1 MQITDEPRLTAGLSV
16 PELPSLVVAAMALA
30 AECDRTPGG
39 EKTMSTTCG
48 DFKITLMNGTEDEI
62 KVTKFEYKDGSI
74 WKTEIGMFGADGHQK
89 IEEGRGFTWTRDLE
103 GIGNENTQFRVTYQH
118 RVGGFKW
125 DDAKCHYTSE
135 FTAVDNEGRTVT
147 LTA

>member
-1 MQITDEPRLTAGLSV
+1 LRKRPLEALLRAAVDRRRPRLGRKRRRMQITDEPRLTAGLSV
-16 PELPSLVVAAMALA
+16 PELPSLVVATMALA

-48 DFKITLMNGTEDEI
+48 DFKITLMNGTNDEI

-89 IEEGRGFTWTRDLE
+89 IEPALFVQAVRDGWRGANL
-103 GIGNENTQFRVTYQH
+103 
-118 RVGGFKW
+118 
-125 DDAKCHYTSE
+125 
-135 FTAVDNEGRTVT
+135 AVEPSC
-147 LTA
+147 